1 MNNLKIVVL
10 QNNDFVFYIDNY
22 FLKMLAVIELGGN
35 QFTVKKGDVIDV
47 KKLDK
52 EVSSTFDVEALLVS
66 DDDWKETKVWTPFVS
81 GSKVELK
88 VLEQFKWEKVRV
100 FKMKSKKRYMRNNWF
115 RARLTKL
122 EVISIA

>member
-1 MNNLKIVVL
+1 MKLKNYCFAEQYFNL
-10 QNNDFVFYIDNY
+10 FTNY
-22 FLKMLAVIELGGN
+22 FLKMLAVIELWGN
-35 QFTVKKGDVIDV
+35 QFTVKQWDIIDV

-52 EVSSTFDVEALLVS
+52 EINASFDVSAMLVS
-66 DDDWKETKVWTPFVS
+66 DEEGKETKVWTPFVE
-81 GSKVELK
+81 GSKVVLK
-88 VLEQFKWEKVRV
+88 VLYQFKWKKVRV